1 MKKYSFYSIV
11 TLLFFF
17 SLSVLSAQSLKGMK
31 VPVPPKRVDIKD
43 VEEELDNVFKPEF
56 DTFINATQFKGAWLG
71 SGMTD
76 DDLVI
81 LKKYVKKYDISFSKL
96 YRDGSDIPCDSKRSE
111 EKQRFENYNLVL
123 KSPLG
128 KLNIEPFF
136 PKTLGL
142 LDKYADTD
150 HYRMYHKSQ
159 FAYGSVACLDCGDDV
174 DPYKK
179 SSFIKGFPV
188 FWTNLIPRLPNYAKE
203 LK

>member
-1 MKKYSFYSIV
+1 MKKYSFYPLV
-11 TLLFFF
+11 TALFFL
-17 SLSVLSAQSLKGMK
+17 LSPLFAQSLKGMK
-31 VPVPPKRVDIKD
+31 VPTPPKSIDIKD

-56 DTFINATQFKGAWLG
+56 DTFINTAQFKEAWLG

-81 LKKYVKKYDISFSKL
+81 LKKYVKRYDITFSTL
-96 YRDGSDIPCDSKRSE
+96 YREYYSLPTYVILYGSDEDAHAKDASAE
-111 EKQRFENYNLVL
+111 EKQRVENYNLVL

-128 KLNIEPFF
+128 RLNIEPFF

-150 HYRMYHKSQ
+150 RYKMYRSY
-159 FAYGSVACLDCGDDV
+159 DDV
-174 DPYKK
+174 DPYDK
-179 SSFIKGFPV
+179 SFFIKGFPV
-188 FWTNLIPRLPNYAKE
+188 FWTDLIPKLPTYAKK